1 MLLEDS
7 DGNDDRND
15 FVESDKSVQRRRE
28 REIYSSL
35 SR

>member
-15 FVESDKSVQRRRE
+15 FVESEKSVQRKRE
-28 REIYSSL
+28 RSTAP
-35 SR
+35 

>member
-15 FVESDKSVQRRRE
+15 FVESEKSVQRK

>member
-15 FVESDKSVQRRRE
+15 FVESDESVQRRRE
-28 REIYSSL
+28 RERSTAP
-35 SR
+35 